1 MKSLDN
7 GSETCYGSVGSEIR
21 LRGCVIERDNALFS
35 ALKEN
40 VIQLPRDGPTFYPMG
55 CRRSDVPSSHCGEKG
70 AAIGTNQ
77 MPCSI
82 GTTATSLIFS
92 GEDDLIDSCS
102 GIAGKVLRVCRI
114 GSQAHSVALSVHN
127 PNSIGLIVPFL
138 RRVPEPKAAIR

>member
-1 MKSLDN
+1 MD
-7 GSETCYGSVGSEIR
+7 R
-21 LRGCVIERDNALFS
+21 
-35 ALKEN
+35 
-40 VIQLPRDGPTFYPMG
+40 
-55 CRRSDVPSSHCGEKG
+55 PSTLWDADARTSRAATVEKRV

-82 GTTATSLIFS
+82 VTTATYLIFS

-102 GIAGKVLRVCRI
+102 GIAGKVLRGCRI
-114 GSQAHSVALSVHN
+114 GSQAHSVALSLHN